1 MTLTLNRIL
10 ALALVAILAFQGAR
24 LVWALTKPVGP
35 VGRVTLPVHGG
46 ASAFA
51 GPLAGFD
58 PFSRGEASA
67 GSMAI
72 TGLSL
77 KLFGVRLDSAMGGG
91 SAIIAT
97 PDGVQ
102 SSFAMGEEIVPGV
115 KLKRV
120 AFDNVTIDNGGREE
134 TLFLDQSIP
143 AQTAGDTPPPAA
155 VATATAVPPAGG
167 GAINPAS
174 FTTDIGFVPRTA
186 GGRVTGFALNPKGAG
201 TAFRNA
207 GLQPGDVLVSLNGN
221 PVRSVEESIA
231 AVSETP
237 NGGVVTL
244 QVERGGQTVTLNART
259 GK

>member
-1 MTLTLNRIL
+1 MTLNLNRIL

-35 VGRVTLPVHGG
+35 VGRVTLPVQAG

-51 GPLAGFD
+51 GRLAGFD
-58 PFSRGEASA
+58 PFSRGEASPGA
-67 GSMAI
+67 MAV

-77 KLFGVRLDSAMGGG
+77 KLFGVRLDSAIGGG
-91 SAIIAT
+91 SAIIAA
-97 PDGVQ
+97 PDGMQ
-102 SSFAMGEEIVPGV
+102 SSFAVGEEIVPGV

-143 AQTAGDTPPPAA
+143 AQTAGATPPPATA
-155 VATATAVPPAGG
+155 ATMPAPASG

-186 GGRVTGFALNPKGAG
+186 GGRVTGFTLNPKGAG

-207 GLQPGDVLVSLNGN
+207 GLQPGDVLVSLNGK

-259 GK
+259 GKE